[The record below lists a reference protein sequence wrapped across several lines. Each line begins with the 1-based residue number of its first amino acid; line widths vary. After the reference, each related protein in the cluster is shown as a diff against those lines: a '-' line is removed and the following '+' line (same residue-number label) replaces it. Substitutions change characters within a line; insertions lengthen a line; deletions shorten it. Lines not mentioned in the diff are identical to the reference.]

1 MDSCDGAEC
10 GKTGP
15 RNPRLWRSRLTLGD
29 TPDFMS
35 ARLLVFRYPRPKTM
49 STSLANVGS
58 RRCSK
63 PSCSKRAV
71 ATLTYVYADSTA
83 VLGPLATFAEPHCY
97 DLCEDH
103 AARMTAP
110 RGWDGVRLAP
120 DPEALKPSVDDIEAL
135 ANAVREVGRVEPADE
150 MVEVN
155 RRGHLRVLRDSGQ
168 NPQH

>member
-1 MDSCDGAEC
+1 
-10 GKTGP
+10 
-15 RNPRLWRSRLTLGD
+15 
-29 TPDFMS
+29 MS
-35 ARLLVFRYPRPKTM
+35 A
-49 STSLANVGS
+49 SLSNVGS

-110 RGWDGVRLAP
+110 RGWDVVRLAP

-135 ANAVREVGRVEPADE
+135 ANAVREVGRVEPAAE
-150 MVEVN
+150 TIEVN
-155 RRGHLRVLRDSGQ
+155 RRGHLRVLRDSSQ
-168 NPQH
+168 NPQA